1 MSKVTLGEVIEQS
14 KSSSVLGIDDSTQAG
29 RAKIISYIKR
39 ALDLGSFETNYD
51 PWIGLLD
58 TQSDACGFVTL
69 PSFIETVLAVNVGG
83 LPSGFRDKWFEF
95 HINGPGSS
103 NWGMGLNSGWV
114 GVGIGAYGV
123 GNSMASSAW
132 SDRMTSPTIQDIQ
145 QPSALACVCDNRED
159 GEAGLKLTVQ
169 AICTSPTGY
178 QQQAIT
184 TVGPDAPGTAIFVPL
199 KWDARGFATSDPD
212 TTLVNRI
219 IQVQKPETKGYVT
232 LYAVAPQQGARM
244 MLLGHYGPKET
255 LPQYKRMQVTAGRSW
270 VRLMYRIKTPDFLYD
285 YDIVP
290 IESLEAMLSLIKAV
304 RFRETN
310 DYATGQAALAVAVD
324 ILNKIQSVRD
334 GPGTVNLQVDPG
346 WGGVAM
352 DLR

>member
-29 RAKIISYIKR
+29 RSKIISYIKR
-39 ALDLGSFETNYD
+39 ALDLGSYETNYD
-51 PWIGLLD
+51 PWIGKLD

-69 PSFIETVLAVNVGG
+69 PGFIDTVLAVNVGG
-83 LPSGFRDKWFEF
+83 FPSGFRDKWFEF
-95 HINGPGSS
+95 HINGPGSGMAS
-103 NWGMGLNSGWV
+103 NALNNGWV
-114 GVGIGAYGV
+114 GVGAGTYGV
-123 GNSMASSAW
+123 GSGVAASAW
-132 SDRMTSPTIQDIQ
+132 SDRMTSPVIEDIQ

-169 AICTSPTGY
+169 AVCTSPTGY
-178 QQQAIT
+178 QQEALT

-199 KWDARGFATSDPD
+199 KWDARGYATSDPD
-212 TTLVNRI
+212 ATLINRV

-232 LYAVAPQQGARM
+232 LYAVAPQQGARLA
-244 MLLGHYGPKET
+244 LLGRYGPKET
-255 LPQYKRMQVTAGRSW
+255 LPQYKRLQVTAGRSW

-310 DYATGQAALAVAVD
+310 DYGNGQAALTVAVD
-324 ILNKIQSVRD
+324 ILNKIQNIRD
-334 GPGTVNLQVDPG
+334 GPATVALQVDPG
-346 WGGVAM
+346 FGNIQM